1 MVYDDDDDDDE
12 WWGLMSYEM
21 SGDEYGW
28 GVLSDEEWD
37 GWCGMRCVMWEQV
50 LQPGIEQR
58 F

>member
-1 MVYDDDDDDDE
+1 MMMCDDDDDDDDDDDE
-12 WWGLMSYEM
+12 YWWR
-21 SGDEYGW
+21 
-28 GVLSDEEWD
+28 VLSDEEWD